1 MNEKS
6 CHVGGVVEVAEATA
20 DPGLGDLFQVVLGR
34 VDVIVLEKK
43 GGHAISQIQDPF
55 ILFFYNLN
63 VLKRFAP
70 DGSRSSGRDSPR
82 KKVGDSIS
90 QI

>member
-20 DPGLGDLFQVVLGR
+20 DPGLGDLFQMVLGR

-43 GGHAISQIQDPF
+43 IGHAICQI
-55 ILFFYNLN
+55 
-63 VLKRFAP
+63 
-70 DGSRSSGRDSPR
+70 
-82 KKVGDSIS
+82 
-90 QI
+90 